1 MSKQKQKKLGY
12 KEYENLLSQA
22 HQKIEILANKVHE
35 LQTYLIGYVEYRGQN
50 IMFNDWMNK
59 KIKEIVV
66 AKIKPRKR
74 GNNEQQN
81 K

>member
-59 KIKEIVV
+59 KIKEINEL
-66 AKIKPRKR
+66 AKKQEAEKVH
-74 GNNEQQN
+74 E
-81 K
+81 KV

>member
-12 KEYENLLSQA
+12 KEYESLLSQA

-59 KIKEIVV
+59 KIKEINEL
-66 AKIKPRKR
+66 AKKQEAEKVH
-74 GNNEQQN
+74 E
-81 K
+81 KV